1 MAPCPYRIVY
11 PGPNGGKVAFKRDGM
26 LPGHFIRYGVQNGTK
41 QLLPDWWDLSESMSF
56 TAEDGIIYNRGD
68 FLEVDTGSAS
78 YAIAILL
85 EARRKLDGRR
95 IVPESCQKY
104 LRVFL
109 DIINVSWVESKAV
122 VVPKPSSY
130 YCYKRERLFYLAK
143 RTGFFPPKSQN
154 VETRAKKRAKD
165 DRKIEREHMI
175 SRKLMADVYYS

>member
-85 EARRKLDGRR
+85 E
-95 IVPESCQKY
+95 
-104 LRVFL
+104 
-109 DIINVSWVESKAV
+109 
-122 VVPKPSSY
+122 
-130 YCYKRERLFYLAK
+130 
-143 RTGFFPPKSQN
+143 
-154 VETRAKKRAKD
+154 
-165 DRKIEREHMI
+165 
-175 SRKLMADVYYS
+175 